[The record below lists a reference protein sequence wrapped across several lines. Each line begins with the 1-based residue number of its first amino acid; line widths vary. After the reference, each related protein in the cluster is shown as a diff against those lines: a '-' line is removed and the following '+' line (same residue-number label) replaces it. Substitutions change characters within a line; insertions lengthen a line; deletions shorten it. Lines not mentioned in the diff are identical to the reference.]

1 MSTKKK
7 RMCFW
12 GIVVLTVICVALSA
26 FIVLAVSLDNKHF
39 TVKTNYGDTFT
50 IIWSGGKSTI
60 ISENSE
66 LNYTMRGEI
75 DKDDFCG
82 LCNLPSLRVYKV
94 DYIAIFDDG
103 NGFEVFDKKTD
114 KRAHS
119 EVAAVIKENLQYD
132 PRFYDHNK
140 EFF

>member
-7 RMCFW
+7 SMCFW
-12 GIVVLTVICVALSA
+12 GIVVLIITCLVLCACLILTLS
-26 FIVLAVSLDNKHF
+26 LGNRHF
-39 TVKTNYGDTFT
+39 TVKTEYGDTFT
-50 IIWSGGKSTI
+50 IIWSSGKSTI
-60 ISENSE
+60 ISEDST

-75 DKDDFCG
+75 DTDDFIG
-82 LCNLPSLRVYKV
+82 LSNSPSLRVYKV
-94 DYIAIFDDG
+94 DYLAIFDDG

-119 EVAAVIKENLQYD
+119 EATAVIKKNLQYD
-132 PRFYDHNK
+132 QWFYDHNK

>member
-1 MSTKKK
+1 MLCSN
-7 RMCFW
+7 RLFS
-12 GIVVLTVICVALSA
+12 VIPEQNS
-26 FIVLAVSLDNKHF
+26 K
-39 TVKTNYGDTFT
+39 TVKIFQ
-50 IIWSGGKSTI
+50 
-60 ISENSE
+60 
-66 LNYTMRGEI
+66 L
-75 DKDDFCG
+75 F
-82 LCNLPSLRVYKV
+82 YKV